1 MKAMKRLRTRGL
13 SSVGAMVALF
23 AAFGGFGCL
32 CSVGGRR
39 CGGDIDDPIAIGSPP
54 EAGVAADAGEN
65 VVAPQ
70 DAADATNDAA
80 GDAASDDAGDAAAD

>member
-32 CSVGGRR
+32 CSMGGRR
-39 CGGDIDDPIAIGSPP
+39 CGGDLEDPIAIGSPP
-54 EAGVAADAGEN
+54 EAS
-65 VVAPQ
+65 VAP
-70 DAADATNDAA
+70 DAADATS
-80 GDAASDDAGDAAAD
+80 DAASDDAGDDAGDAAADAAAD